1 MTTIVRRFLLKSTGA
16 VDLFTYEEDDMPRIR
31 CHYVD
36 CVFLDDGYCG
46 AAAVEIDP
54 DMGCTTYARADD
66 ADVESEWEEEEEELE
81 EWDDVDLEDEEDDL
95 WIDDEDDDF

>member
-1 MTTIVRRFLLKSTGA
+1 
-16 VDLFTYEEDDMPRIR
+16 MPRIR

-54 DMGCTTYARADD
+54 DAGCMTYSRADD
-66 ADVESEWEEEEEELE
+66 LDSDNEWEI
-81 EWDDVDLEDEEDDL
+81 DEEDELDEWEDL
-95 WIDDEDDDF
+95 DSEEEDDELWLDEDEDY